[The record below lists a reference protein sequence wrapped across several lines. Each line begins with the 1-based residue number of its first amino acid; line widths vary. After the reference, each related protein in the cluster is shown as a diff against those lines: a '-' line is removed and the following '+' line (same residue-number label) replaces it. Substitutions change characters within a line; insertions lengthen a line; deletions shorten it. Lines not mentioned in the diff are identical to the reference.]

1 MLNGDDDALH
11 CDVPRN
17 SAAAAAADGWQ
28 NVNAAAADAATSRL
42 VGSNPMSQDVAA
54 AATAAAAASQ
64 QVLSGHTGATRTAP
78 QAMPSKPAA
87 AAAPDWPT
95 LNFAAAAAPGAATPD
110 LGSNTDFRAVAQQL
124 LQEIRNA
131 TGSNATASDTMPHR
145 PAAATATDGRSP
157 STTAAAAAGA
167 AAALELHS
175 NHKATHSTSAAAA
188 AAGFL
193 PSFMYPGPDFTQDDT
208 PSGCPM
214 IAPEPS
220 PVQSLPTAQ
229 AKAKPATPAAAAATG
244 GGDEVGSE
252 YDGVGDEEAARILVD
267 MRTGGWAAMAAGGG
281 AGRPAAAAAAV
292 GGQAAAAAGAGAKG
306 HQAASRKR
314 NRGGSPPVQLLEDPY
329 L

>member
-1 MLNGDDDALH
+1 
-11 CDVPRN
+11 
-17 SAAAAAADGWQ
+17 
-28 NVNAAAADAATSRL
+28 
-42 VGSNPMSQDVAA
+42 
-54 AATAAAAASQ
+54 
-64 QVLSGHTGATRTAP
+64 
-78 QAMPSKPAA
+78 MPSNPAA

-95 LNFAAAAAPGAATPD
+95 LNFAAAAAPGAATPG
-110 LGSNTDFRAVAQQL
+110 LGSNTDFRAIAQQL

-145 PAAATATDGRSP
+145 PATATDGRSP
-157 STTAAAAAGA
+157 STTAAAAAAGA
-167 AAALELHS
+167 AAALKLRS
-175 NHKATHSTSAAAA
+175 NHKATHNTSAAAA
-188 AAGFL
+188 AAGIL

-244 GGDEVGSE
+244 EGDEVGSE
-252 YDGVGDEEAARILVD
+252 SDGVGDEEAARILVD

-314 NRGGSPPVQLLEDPY
+314 NRGGGLTTRTRPVPLVTDLPDSLETRYMGDCLGVPCS